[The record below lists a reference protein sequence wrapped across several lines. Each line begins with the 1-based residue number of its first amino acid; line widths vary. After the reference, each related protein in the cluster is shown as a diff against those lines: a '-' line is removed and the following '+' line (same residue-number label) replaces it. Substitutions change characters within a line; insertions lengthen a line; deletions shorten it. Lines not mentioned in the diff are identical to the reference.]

1 MKGDRPGPVLDRFLE
16 VLAVVLLGIAT
27 VGTAWCGLQST
38 LWREDSDRVAGVA
51 AAENAEANRLF
62 ALASQ
67 AVAYDASTVASYAQ
81 AVATGNEELQD
92 FYRKTLVRKG
102 FSGYLDAWEQQLR
115 AGGTPVNL
123 LEDQAYLG
131 ELLGPYRD
139 AQAKAEGHASSAE
152 EAGRVGDL
160 YVLSTVLLAVALFF
174 AGVTATFR
182 SPTLRI
188 ALLTACLL
196 TILLSIG
203 RLADLPVAPATWTLF
218 TQG

>member
-1 MKGDRPGPVLDRFLE
+1 MKGERPGPVLDRFLE

-51 AAENAEANRLF
+51 SGENAEANRLF

-67 AVAYDASTVASYAQ
+67 AVAYDASTVASYAE
-81 AVATGNEELQD
+81 AVAAGNEELRE

-102 FSGYLDAWEQQLR
+102 FISYLDAWEKQIR

-123 LEDQAYLG
+123 LEDQAYLD
-131 ELLGPYRD
+131 ELLGPYRET
-139 AQAKAEGHASSAE
+139 QAKAQAHASSAD

-182 SPTLRI
+182 SPTLRL
-188 ALLTACLL
+188 ALLAACLL
-196 TILLSIG
+196 IVLLSVG

-218 TQG
+218 NQG